1 MKKVENESIFLKVVL
16 NNGLTV
22 YGHSLVEDL
31 EDALNGY
38 YNDDKFFL
46 QLKGENGKTLI
57 YMKNV
62 VMIEIR
68 RKSREKQNEDKGK
81 DEEI

>member
-1 MKKVENESIFLKVVL
+1 MNENESIFLKVVL

-22 YGHSLVEDL
+22 YGHSSVEDL
-31 EDALNGY
+31 DDALNGY
-38 YNDDKFFL
+38 YNDDKYFL

-68 RKSREKQNEDKGK
+68 RKSQETENEDKGK
-81 DEEI
+81 NEEI